1 MQPHLHFSLRR
12 GSEPKGVLSDS
23 STTGFLAVLFDL
35 LLYAVNKQSCHWI
48 LLNHCCIYHWT
59 LLNHCFI
66 SIRCIVASL
75 LYIVASLLQVQL
87 LPSMTDVFRATGA
100 MMGWT
105 EECCFIRH
113 CFLRRNRKMLKDPVK
128 SILPGFQHLCTMHS
142 WTELCC
148 QLTGCHSQEKTQHTV
163 RPKATLLEYLMHSA
177 TVPP

>member
-1 MQPHLHFSLRR
+1 MT
-12 GSEPKGVLSDS
+12 GS
-23 STTGFLAVLFDL
+23 LAVLSAL
-35 LLYAVNKQSCHWI
+35 VLYAVNKQSCHWI

-66 SIRCIVASL
+66 SIKYIAASL

-87 LPSMTDVFRATGA
+87 LPSVADVSGPQGQWQAEQT
-100 MMGWT
+100 
-105 EECCFIRH
+105 ECCFIRH

-128 SILPGFQHLCTMHS
+128 SILLGFQHLCATHS

-148 QLTGCHSQEKTQHTV
+148 QLTGCHSQEKTNPV

-177 TVPP
+177 TVLPSLTDSGQVL